1 MLQLHPAG
9 LFWPRSWKLC
19 RITWPK
25 AWQVYGPL
33 DTSARSGEA
42 LLFAVYQTCNLYCSF
57 SNLEQCGRSNWL
69 QWSPKRKPRSGKW
82 NVRFGL
88 KLSRYMMSREW
99 KPGTFSREG
108 IFMDM
113 FPPNGNTTT
122 KIIYNISFSFIL
134 HRNPF
139 KGFEWSLDGIRL
151 YEKLTKSAQFFFNW
165 ADVLLRRFFL
175 WEIYDS
181 F

>member
-1 MLQLHPAG
+1 
-9 LFWPRSWKLC
+9 
-19 RITWPK
+19 
-25 AWQVYGPL
+25 
-33 DTSARSGEA
+33 
-42 LLFAVYQTCNLYCSF
+42 
-57 SNLEQCGRSNWL
+57 
-69 QWSPKRKPRSGKW
+69 
-82 NVRFGL
+82 
-88 KLSRYMMSREW
+88 MMSREW